1 MTRFFTVLLCFLV
14 DPATF
19 GDLILPW
26 EQRDCLL
33 MEKKRISEFV
43 AFYYLIQSVNIN
55 ILSFDFSSQTA

>member
-1 MTRFFTVLLCFLV
+1 M

-26 EQRDCLL
+26 EQRDYLL

-55 ILSFDFSSQTA
+55 ILSFDFSSQTV